1 MLDTTQT
8 TGTTADV
15 ISVLRL
21 TPLNAATRMITI
33 KSVRRL
39 REVLTGGPDIPADAF
54 FAAAERATPELRA
67 QMGDRHSQILSD
79 VKRAKRAWNDTFRR
93 DLVLRLRGRLPSLQ
107 DAIDAVEAGGSTEQV
122 KRTVQSLRKL
132 AESQAT
138 SPAGII
144 ATAIV
149 VEPLLRRLTPED
161 LDVHTAKSLS
171 NKLAQIRAAVELV
184 DPNAISG
191 RAADIKT
198 LPQAWR
204 VLLDTLTGKLSVSY
218 TAECAIFR
226 RLAVRSD
233 RDGLLPGDITAEFL
247 ETFTAHELATKS
259 DSHREKLRRAGRVWN
274 DVIQS
279 QGLTAAHFENT
290 GPQNRLPDVA
300 WAAVPETIRARVEA
314 LMDRMVAPQ
323 GDEDWSSFVED
334 ADEDDLGLGDLVDD
348 PGYAGA
354 AIPRELGTQ
363 RNLRDAVKRVWHAA
377 ETSPKVTR
385 KPERLEDLFRQDC
398 LVATVAAIR
407 EKRRAR
413 VEARGESWEA
423 HKKGRYECALVQA
436 LYSVGKSCDLPEDIL
451 EPVRKM
457 TLNLDP
463 SVVGSKLKSDGTLA
477 YVYEDRKIGRHHE
490 DMLRQFNEDAALKRW
505 FQAPGVLWRQA
516 EKWVKQGRN
525 RPTITQASLAR
536 SALIAQV
543 AQRVTPMRR
552 TNLVRLRA
560 FGDEAHFNLPIGAGE
575 GTLILPGAELKNL
588 RSIHVTIDQETVRM
602 LKRFIEVYRPLF
614 VERSKA
620 DPENPHLFPGAGSER
635 KERGENGGY
644 PQGFGYMTKDK
655 LCQRFRQHIRKHAL
669 LRMDLQVMRH
679 IAGKVI
685 LDMDPSAMGL
695 VQEVLGHKR
704 IETTQSYYAQVSKI
718 VAQKNYLQLLDQYS
732 RRVMSHVDFRIDLE
746 QQLEG

>member
-21 TPLNAATRMITI
+21 TPLNATTRMITI

-39 REVLTGGPDIPADAF
+39 REVLSGGPDIPADAL
-54 FAAAERATPELRA
+54 FAAAETATPELRA

-79 VKRAKRAWNDTFRR
+79 VKRAKRAWNDTLRR

-107 DAIDAVEAGGSTEQV
+107 DAIDAVAAGGSTEQV
-122 KRTVQSLRKL
+122 KRRVQSLRKL

-171 NKLAQIRAAVELV
+171 NKLAQIRAAVRLV

-191 RAADIKT
+191 RAADIKA

-204 VLLDTLTGKLSVSY
+204 ALLDTLTGKLSASY

-247 ETFTAHELATKS
+247 KTFTAHELATKS

-279 QGLTAAHFENT
+279 QGLTAAHFEST

-348 PGYAGA
+348 AGYAGA

-363 RNLRDAVKRVWHAA
+363 RNLRDAVKRVWYAA

-385 KPERLEDLFRQDC
+385 KPERLEDLFCQDC

-407 EKRRAR
+407 EKRRVR
-413 VEARGESWEA
+413 VEAQGESWEA
-423 HKKGRYECALVQA
+423 HKKGRYECSLVQA

-463 SVVGSKLKSDGTLA
+463 SVIGTKLKSDGTLA

-525 RPTITQASLAR
+525 RPTIAQASLAR
-536 SALIAQV
+536 SAVIAQV

-552 TNLVRLRA
+552 TNLVRLRT
-560 FGDEAHFNLPIGAGE
+560 FGDEAHFNLPIGARE

-620 DPENPHLFPGAGSER
+620 DPENLHLFPGAGSER